1 MQTFGDILN
10 ELKTKT
16 KAELSDIVQSYADK
30 AAQEIGKYMN
40 GNTKLASYTVFSTI
54 IGTVISDGYFSEEE
68 YEVAKPVIDMIMEE
82 DVSYE
87 DVAEGI
93 KIANLDIS
101 NFNAAVDLIAEAG
114 DKELNYALFVLCAA
128 LCVADN
134 DLKMEELAW
143 LNKFAG

>member
-1 MQTFGDILN
+1 MPTFGDILN

-16 KAELSDIVQSYADK
+16 KAELSDVVKKYAHK
-30 AAQEIGKYMN
+30 AAREIGKYMN
-40 GNTKLASYTVFSTI
+40 GNTKLASYTVFSTV
-54 IGTVISDGYFSEEE
+54 IGTIIADGYFGEEE
-68 YEVAKPVIDMIMEE
+68 YEVAKPVIDMIMGE

-93 KIANLDIS
+93 KLANLDLS
-101 NFNAAVDLIAEAG
+101 NFNAAIDLIVEAE

-134 DLKMEELAW
+134 DLKTEELVW